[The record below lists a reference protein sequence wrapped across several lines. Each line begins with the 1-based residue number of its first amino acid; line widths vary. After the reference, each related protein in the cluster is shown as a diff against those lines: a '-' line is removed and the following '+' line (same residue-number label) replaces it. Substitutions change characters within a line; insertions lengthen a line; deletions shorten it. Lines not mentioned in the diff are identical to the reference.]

1 MAHELSIT
9 ELSERTG
16 ESVARLR
23 EWRSLGL
30 IGDEATERFLPE
42 DVERAG
48 LVALFL
54 RRGIGLGAIARADKT
69 GRLLGHYIDQI
80 FPAGIP
86 PTHSLAEAAERAG
99 IGMDAARRFWQ
110 ACGVG
115 GQGETLTDQDLEM
128 LRALRVALEAGFPE
142 DALFQLLRVYADSLD
157 RVAEAET
164 RLFHFYVHERLEA
177 AGVSGSELMQ
187 QTMAAQRRLMPLVEP
202 AILYFH
208 RKGRARAAREDAVH
222 HLEEE
227 TGLVPRAELPGQL
240 QAAIAFVDLSS
251 FTPLAAAMGDT
262 AAAEVLDRFSGL
274 VREAV
279 RQQGGRA
286 IKQIGDAFM
295 LLFPDARSA
304 VASLLEIEQRTTR
317 EPQFPAVRS
326 GVNSGKVLYREGDY
340 VGSTVNL
347 ASRLAAE
354 AGRHQV
360 LLTSQVRKE
369 AMGLRQVEFVPLGRR
384 RLKGLTEE
392 VELFEARATRGEP
405 REKLVD
411 PVCGMELAPA
421 EVVARL
427 AFEGEERVF
436 CSDGCL
442 RRFVEAPTRYAR
454 P

>member
-16 ESVARLR
+16 NSETRLR

-30 IGDEATERFLPE
+30 IGDEAAERFFPV

-54 RRGIGLGAIARADKT
+54 RRGISLEAIARAEQE
-69 GRLLGHYIDQI
+69 GRLLAHYVDQL
-80 FPAGIP
+80 FPDGVP
-86 PTHSLAEAAERAG
+86 PTHSLAEAANRAG
-99 IGMDAARRFWQ
+99 IGTDAARRFWH
-110 ACGVG
+110 ACHLGE
-115 GQGETLTDQDLEM
+115 QGEMLTDQDLEM
-128 LRALRVALEAGFPE
+128 LRMLRVALEAGFPE
-142 DALFQLLRVYADSLD
+142 DALLQLLRVYADSLE

-164 RLFHFYVHERLEA
+164 RLFHFYVHERMEA
-177 AGVSGSELMQ
+177 AGVSGSELRQ
-187 QTMAAQRRLMPLVEP
+187 QTTEAQRRLMPLVEP
-202 AILYFH
+202 AIRYFH
-208 RKGRARAAREDAVH
+208 RMGRARAVREDAVH

-227 TGLVPRAELPGQL
+227 SGLVPRAELPGQL

-251 FTPLAAAMGDT
+251 FTPLAAAMGDAT
-262 AAAEVLDRFSGL
+262 AAEVLDRFSGL
-274 VREAV
+274 VREVV
-279 RQQGGRA
+279 RQQGGRT

-304 VASLLEIEQRTTR
+304 VAALLEIEQRTMR
-317 EPQFPAVRS
+317 EAQFPAVRS
-326 GVNSGKVLYREGDY
+326 GVHSGKVLYREGDY
-340 VGSTVNL
+340 VGATVNL
-347 ASRLAAE
+347 ASRLASE

-360 LLTSQVRKE
+360 LLSGQVRKE
-369 AMGLRQVEFVPLGRR
+369 AMGVGQVEFVPLGRR

-392 VELFEARATRGEP
+392 VELFEARATHQGP

-427 AFEGEERVF
+427 SLEGQERVF

-442 RRFVEAPTRYAR
+442 RRFVEAPASYAR

>member
-1 MAHELSIT
+1 MGHELSIT
-9 ELSERTG
+9 ELSERAR
-16 ESVARLR
+16 ESVDRLR
-23 EWRSLGL
+23 QWRSLGL
-30 IGDEATERFLPE
+30 IGDEVSERFLPE

-54 RRGIGLGAIARADKT
+54 RRGISLEAIAQADKE
-69 GRLLGHYIDQI
+69 GQVLAHYVETI
-80 FPAGIP
+80 FPAGVP
-86 PTHSLAEAAERAG
+86 PTYSLAEAAERTG
-99 IGMDAARRFWQ
+99 VGTDAARRFWQ

-115 GQGETLTDQDLEM
+115 EHGETLSEQDVEM
-128 LRALRVALEAGFPE
+128 LRTLRVVLETEFPE
-142 DALFQLLRVYADSLD
+142 EALLQMLRVYADSLE

-164 RLFHFYVHERLEA
+164 QLFHFYVHERLRA
-177 AGVSGSELMQ
+177 AGVSGGELVR
-187 QTMAAQRRLMPLVEP
+187 QTTAVRHRLMPLVEP

-208 RKGRARAAREDAVH
+208 RQGAARATREDAVH
-222 HLEEE
+222 HLAEEI
-227 TGLVPRAELPGQL
+227 GLVPRPEVPGQL
-240 QAAIAFVDLSS
+240 RAAIAFVDLSS
-251 FTPLAAAMGDT
+251 FTPLVAAMGDV

-274 VREAV
+274 VREVV
-279 RQQGGRA
+279 RQQGGRV

-295 LLFPDARSA
+295 LLFHDARSA
-304 VASLLEIEQRTTR
+304 VASVIEVEQRTAV

-326 GVNSGKVLYREGDY
+326 GVHWGKVLYREGDY
-340 VGSTVNL
+340 VGSTVNI

-360 LLTSQVRKE
+360 LVSGDVRHE
-369 AMGLRQVEFVPLGRR
+369 AIGLARLEFVPLGRR
-384 RLKGLTEE
+384 QLKGLTDE
-392 VELFEARATRGEP
+392 VELFEARVTSGER

-411 PVCGMELAPA
+411 PVCGMELAPT

-427 AFEGEERVF
+427 SLEGEERVF